1 MSNTTTI
8 FGVIAL
14 FAVGMVFAPLAASAA
29 VPYSNYNGQYPEDNG
44 NFLNIKKAIVDIDS
58 DVVTDIIY
66 KVGGL
71 IPETPPPFGYGVV
84 TEVPSRTGT
93 GTELNV
99 IATTSHAGVLDA
111 DAQEGDPDNPILHNH
126 YAVLGSNPAC
136 GSNPSI
142 AALSEEEIGEVFVKG
157 KTVIVK
163 DLPNSAPAE
172 VNSTEIEIT
181 PGADI
186 QFVASFLLQ
195 VEEDQQGNPVVCVTN
210 VTQVQPEDQRTIIF
224 GEKDFRD
231 ENNKPDYGN
240 SYDYGYTAEE
250 SYDYEY
256 PEESYDENYDYE
268 QEY

>member
-8 FGVIAL
+8 FGVVAL
-14 FAVGMVFAPLAASAA
+14 FAVGMIFSPLAASAA
-29 VPYSNYNGQYPEDNG
+29 VPYSNYNGQYPEDDG
-44 NFLNIKKAIVDIDS
+44 NFLDIKKAIVKIDN
-58 DVVTDIIY
+58 DVVTDVIY
-66 KVGGL
+66 KTGGF
-71 IPETPPPFGYGVV
+71 IPEVPPPFGYGVV
-84 TEVPSRTGT
+84 TEVPSQTGT

-111 DAQEGDPDNPILHNH
+111 DAQEGDPDNPILHTH

-157 KTVIVK
+157 KAVIVK
-163 DLPNSAPAE
+163 DLPTSATAE
-172 VNSTEIEIT
+172 FNNTEIEIT

-195 VEEDQQGNPVVCVTN
+195 PEEDSQGNLVVCVTDIE
-210 VTQVQPEDQRTIIF
+210 QVQPEDQRTIIF
-224 GEKDFRD
+224 GEKDFSD
-231 ENNKPDYGN
+231 ENDKPDYGKP
-240 SYDYGYTAEE
+240 YDYGYPAEE

-256 PEESYDENYDYE
+256 PEESYDENFDYE
-268 QEY
+268 LEY